1 MKKICIILFCFLSL
15 FATAQTYSS
24 EKINTKAKAS
34 YNKAIDLLTDD
45 AYKEAIPLLQ
55 KAISLDSN
63 FIDAYLSLAGVYGQ
77 LKNYQQAIN
86 YYNKAKNKDS
96 IYCTPYLLPHSIN
109 LAGAGKFDEALQ
121 AVNNFLTI
129 STLNDRSRKSGIY
142 RKNCYEFAVAYQQKH
157 PNNNY
162 VFAPMNLG
170 DSINTEY
177 LEYYPTV
184 TIDDSLLVFTRRKNG
199 REDFMQSTFKN
210 GVYSNAK
217 LIEGDINIE
226 PYKGAISVSAD
237 GEWLIFAGNYRN
249 GFGDFDLYICY
260 LTPEGWSE
268 PENLGENV
276 NSGYWDSAPSL
287 SPDNRILYFS
297 SNRPGG
303 FGGADLYMSIRQT
316 NGKWGPAINLGNKI
330 NTVGDEM
337 APYIHS
343 DNQTLYFT
351 SNGLPGYGE
360 TDVYIVRKDTSGN
373 WGIPE
378 NLGYPINTIETEGS
392 LAVSADGTTA
402 YFASNRA
409 DSRGELDLYKF
420 NLREDI
426 RPHKT
431 LYVRGKVFDAKTK
444 KGLPCSVELIDN
456 TNNKV
461 LMNVQADELGKYFVP
476 LPSGKDYTFLVNR
489 KGYLFYSELYSLSN
503 KSSDSTYTKDISL
516 QPIELNANM
525 AFKNIQFERNS
536 FTLLPVSLI
545 ELNKLLQLMK
555 ENVALK
561 IEISG
566 HTDNTGNENNNI
578 TLSTNRAKAVVQFL
592 IDNGIESKRLQYKGY
607 GSSKPT
613 ADNATEEGR
622 SQNRRTEFV
631 IIGL

>member
-373 WGIPE
+373 WGTPE

-525 AFKNIQFERNS
+525 AFKNIQFERNA